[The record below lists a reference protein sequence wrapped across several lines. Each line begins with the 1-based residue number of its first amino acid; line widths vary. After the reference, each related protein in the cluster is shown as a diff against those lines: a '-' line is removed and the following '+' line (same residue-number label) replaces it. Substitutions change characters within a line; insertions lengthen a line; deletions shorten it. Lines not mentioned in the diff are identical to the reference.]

1 MRWIFFAVI
10 LVPVLSL
17 WAMPGQA
24 QQGSMTQRERLT
36 VQSPI
41 LTIDSDRIFNESA
54 FGLRVARDVEVQ
66 SAGLAAE
73 NRKIEAELE
82 AEEKRLTEQRSTL
95 DAAAFRDLADAFDQ
109 KVQKTRAAQAA
120 KGRSLSQMVDQE
132 RSLFLNAAGP
142 VLEELMQ
149 DAGAAVILERLSVF
163 VSANAIDITDEAIKR
178 LDATLGSGKN

>member
-1 MRWIFFAVI
+1 MRWISLVVF

-17 WAMPGQA
+17 WAIPGQA
-24 QQGSMTQRERLT
+24 QQDLPIQKKRLN

-66 SAGLAAE
+66 SSVLAAE

-82 AEEKRLTEQRSTL
+82 DEERLLTDQRNTL
-95 DAAAFRDLADAFDQ
+95 DTTAFDQ

-120 KGRSLSQMVDQE
+120 KGRSLNQMVDQE
-132 RSLFLNAAGP
+132 RSLFLNAAVP

-178 LDATLGSGKN
+178 LDATLGCGKN